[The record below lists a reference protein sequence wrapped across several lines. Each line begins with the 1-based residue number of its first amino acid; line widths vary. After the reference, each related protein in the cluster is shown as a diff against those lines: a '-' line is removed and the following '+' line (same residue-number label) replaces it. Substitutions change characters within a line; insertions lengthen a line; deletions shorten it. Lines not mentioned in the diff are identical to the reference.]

1 MDNAGGAPKV
11 PLFSHS
17 VNDVGD
23 IHLVSFR
30 GELDLST
37 AAGLVDWLL
46 EISNSKI
53 VIDLS
58 ELTFMDSSGIAVF
71 VQAKNELGDSVVLTR
86 PQPNVRRVFEITG
99 LSDLFTEWDPA
110 WSPPTALATSHGRD
124 SCSASASD

>member
-1 MDNAGGAPKV
+1 MDNAGGARKG
-11 PLFSHS
+11 PLFSRS

-37 AAGLVDWLL
+37 AAGLVDWLV
-46 EISNSKI
+46 EISGSKI

-71 VQAKNELGDSVVLTR
+71 VQAKNELGDSVVLKR
-86 PQPNVRRVFEITG
+86 PQPNVRRVFEVTG
-99 LSDLFTEWDPA
+99 LSALFTEWDPA
-110 WSPPTALATSHGRD
+110 WSPSTALVISRGRESTSTAD
-124 SCSASASD
+124 

>member
-1 MDNAGGAPKV
+1 MDNAAGAPKV
-11 PLFSHS
+11 PLFFRS

-37 AAGLVDWLL
+37 ATGLVDWLV
-46 EISNSKI
+46 EISGSKI

-86 PQPNVRRVFEITG
+86 PQPNVKRLFEITG

-110 WSPPTALATSHGRD
+110 WSLPTALVTSHGREETSTSTTD
-124 SCSASASD
+124 

>member
-1 MDNAGGAPKV
+1 MLMAHPRY
-11 PLFSHS
+11 PFFSRS

-37 AAGLVDWLL
+37 ATGLVDWLV
-46 EISNSKI
+46 EISGSKI

-58 ELTFMDSSGIAVF
+58 DLTFMDSSGIPVF

-86 PQPNVRRVFEITG
+86 PQPNVKRLFEITG
-99 LSDLFTEWDPA
+99 LFDLFTEWDPA
-110 WSPPTALATSHGRD
+110 WSLPTALATSHGREETLTSTTD
-124 SCSASASD
+124 

>member
-1 MDNAGGAPKV
+1 MDNAGGARKE
-11 PLFSHS
+11 PLFSRS
-17 VNDVGD
+17 VNGDGD

-37 AAGLVDWLL
+37 AAGLVDWLV
-46 EISNSKI
+46 EISGSKI

-86 PQPNVRRVFEITG
+86 PQPNVRRVFEVTG
-99 LSDLFTEWDPA
+99 LSDLITEWDPA
-110 WSPPTALATSHGRD
+110 WSPPTALVISRGRESTSTAD
-124 SCSASASD
+124 